1 MAKNFIVLSESRL
14 DFKYKS
20 IWRHLPQ
27 VEIAEG
33 GLFRLL
39 RLAILYRFD
48 NSKVIYHIRY
58 LKSGR
63 LGYIRYFIL
72 ALFQFFGFFHIVW
85 TCHNIEEHNFKNE
98 FRNRI
103 LRRWLSINANCIVVF
118 HQDLIAHLPEVVR
131 DKSFVASFGDMRE
144 YVESQTKSNTD
155 FKEKYDAW
163 MHQNKYPALL
173 SISAAKKSNLKL
185 AIEGLKTS
193 KMTGIFIAPNV
204 SRPAQISDENIL
216 FYNGDFVRK
225 EVIDLLNIEN
235 IIGYVGHGNISV
247 PTSLYMFASF
257 GVPVIGLNIE
267 PVNSII
273 EKYNIGRIVSTP
285 EELNS
290 AISLIRER
298 YTDYSE
304 NCRKMIED
312 NSWEK
317 SAKIHNELLGNL

>member
-1 MAKNFIVLSESRL
+1 
-14 DFKYKS
+14 
-20 IWRHLPQ
+20 
-27 VEIAEG
+27 
-33 GLFRLL
+33 
-39 RLAILYRFD
+39 
-48 NSKVIYHIRY
+48 
-58 LKSGR
+58 
-63 LGYIRYFIL
+63 
-72 ALFQFFGFFHIVW
+72 
-85 TCHNIEEHNFKNE
+85 
-98 FRNRI
+98 
-103 LRRWLSINANCIVVF
+103 VF
-118 HQDLIAHLPEVVR
+118 HQDLIPHLPHAGKNKIV
-131 DKSFVASFGDMRE
+131 VASFGNMKKH
-144 YVESQTKSNTD
+144 VESQTKNNTD

-225 EVIDLLNIEN
+225 EVIDLLNIKN